1 MNRAIVFHYLAR
13 AMLIGSALFAVPAL
27 VSLIYHE
34 YFCMLVFL
42 AVGAVVALL
51 SLPLALI
58 LPKDRRMFAREGMV
72 IAALLWVL
80 FLLWVL
86 CPFMSAVGFRISAM
100 RYLRVFPVL
109 PQRVL
114 PF

>member
-58 LPKDRRMFAREGMV
+58 RPKDRRMFAREGMV

-80 FLLWVL
+80 LCQRLDSGFLR
-86 CPFMSAVGFRISAM
+86 CGI
-100 RYLRVFPVL
+100 
-109 PQRVL
+109 
-114 PF
+114 

>member
-58 LPKDRRMFAREGMV
+58 RPKDRRMFAREGMV

-80 FLLWVL
+80 
-86 CPFMSAVGFRISAM
+86 CPFMSAAGFRISAM